1 MQLAPD
7 DACVGQRSSRIVLP
21 PATRS
26 FGRLIDDS
34 HILPGDLLLTRPV
47 GDDAEWISRKI
58 VEAQEVA
65 FAKEDAQWTHAAVCL
80 GDGENVCEANFGLP
94 GKASGVIVRPLNEY
108 ADGSHVIR
116 IRRPIG
122 LTDQQRLRVAIGALT
137 NLRKTYS
144 MSYLL
149 RLAWRAKTGKGL
161 WDPTH
166 PGITVDTNAVVC
178 STLYADALQYAANIA
193 VGRQSNLCIPALLS
207 SSQLFDDN
215 VPIGWLELT

>member
-7 DACVGQRSSRIVLP
+7 AACIGQCSSRVVLP
-21 PATRS
+21 PATRR

-34 HILPGDLLLTRPV
+34 QILPGDLLLTRPV
-47 GDDAEWISRKI
+47 PESAEWISKKI
-58 VEAQEVA
+58 VEAQASA
-65 FAKEDAQWTHAAVCL
+65 FAEEDAQWTHAAVCL
-80 GDGENVCEANFGLP
+80 GDGENICEANFGVA

-108 ADGSHVIR
+108 ADGHHVIR
-116 IRRPIG
+116 VRRPIG

-144 MSYLL
+144 LGYLL
-149 RLAWRAKTGKGL
+149 RLAWRARTGKGL

-207 SSQLFDDN
+207 SSSLFDDD
-215 VPIGWLELT
+215 VPIGWLELS